1 MRPLITDT
9 PAPLSSTP
17 RILLSPADQKL
28 VDSARDILMHQRDLS
43 EEQAYSLLLEMAEK
57 RKTGVADIS
66 LQLVN
71 ITKRLTI

>member
-1 MRPLITDT
+1 
-9 PAPLSSTP
+9 
-17 RILLSPADQKL
+17 
-28 VDSARDILMHQRDLS
+28 MHQRDLS

-57 RKTGVADIS
+57 RKIGVADIS